1 MKEKQPYS
9 VITVEHLNF
18 FYGKHQA
25 LYDISLDIPAREV
38 TAFIGPSRAG
48 KSTLL
53 RCFNRMNDIIPGS
66 RVEGTLLIED
76 DDIYQEG
83 YPLEPLR
90 TKVGMVSQGTNPF
103 PMSIYQNVA
112 FGPRMAGIRAR
123 EKLEESVEFALKQ
136 VNLWEAVKDKLHH
149 SAFKLSEGEQQR
161 LCIARTLANA
171 PHILLIDDPTASL
184 DPISTERIEAT
195 IRELQSH
202 YTIVVGTRKRRQ
214 AARISDRIAFFWDGK
229 LVEYGT
235 TEQIF
240 TNPKEKLTDDY
251 ITGRSG

>member
-1 MKEKQPYS
+1 MKEKQPDS

-18 FYGKHQA
+18 YYGKEQA
-25 LYDISLDIPAREV
+25 LYDISLDIPARQV

-53 RCFNRMNDIIPGS
+53 RCFNRMNDIIPNS
-66 RVEGTLLIED
+66 RIEGTLLVD
-76 DDIYQEG
+76 NNDIYEDQ

-90 TKVGMVSQGTNPF
+90 KKVGMVFQGTNPF

-123 EKLEESVEFALKQ
+123 EQLEELVEFALKQ
-136 VNLWEAVKDKLHH
+136 ANLWEEVKDRLHH
-149 SAFKLSEGEQQR
+149 SAFELAEGEQQR

-184 DPISTERIEAT
+184 DPISTERIERT

-229 LVEYGT
+229 LIEYGT

-240 TNPKEKLTDDY
+240 TNPKQKLTDDY

>member
-1 MKEKQPYS
+1 MKEKQPDN

-18 FYGKHQA
+18 YYGKNQA

-53 RCFNRMNDIIPGS
+53 RCFNRMNDIIPEG
-66 RVEGTLLIED
+66 RMVGTLLVDD
-76 DDIYQEG
+76 DDIYEEG

-90 TKVGMVSQGTNPF
+90 KKVGMVFQGTNPF
-103 PMSIYQNVA
+103 PMSIYQNVV
-112 FGPRMAGIRAR
+112 FGPRMAGMHAR
-123 EKLEESVEFALKQ
+123 EQLEELVEFALKQ
-136 VNLWEAVKDKLHH
+136 VNLWEEVKDRLHH
-149 SAFKLSEGEQQR
+149 SAFALSEGEQQQ

-184 DPISTERIEAT
+184 DPISTERIERT

-229 LVEYGT
+229 LIEYGT